1 MQQKLS
7 IWDVWMSFCPT
18 LFINK
23 VVDWEIEEPKGKPI
37 EKVAEIRD
45 EIERR
50 VKTMVEEIGKDKSE
64 E

>member
-23 VVDWEIEEPKGKPI
+23 VVDWGIEGPKGKPI

-45 EIERR
+45 EIGRR
-50 VKTMVEEIGKDKSE
+50 VKEVVEEIDKEKSE